1 MKFVKHTEKD
11 KSYSYATSEDFRR
24 LFAEYADDLYLF
36 SFLLTGDYAT
46 AERCFVAGLED
57 SMRSDSV
64 FQDWARSWAKRAI
77 IENAIRALQ
86 PRPPADD
93 AYPAINGRLPETWDG
108 PIELGTVLALDDFD
122 RFVFVTSVLEEY
134 SEKRS
139 ALLLD
144 CTVPQ
149 IRNARARAIAQ
160 IAKSSRIG
168 FLQAAS
174 A

>member
-1 MKFVKHTEKD
+1 MRFIKHAEKS

-24 LFAEYADDLYLF
+24 LFAEYADDLFLL
-36 SFLLTGDYAT
+36 SFMLTGDYAT
-46 AERCFVAGLED
+46 AERCFVASLED

-77 IENAIRALQ
+77 IQNAIRALH
-86 PRPPADD
+86 PRPPAGD

-108 PIELGTVLALDDFD
+108 PIELGSVLALEEFD
-122 RFVFVTSVLEEY
+122 RFVFITSILEEY

-149 IRNARARAIAQ
+149 IRNARARAITHFM
-160 IAKSSRIG
+160 KSGHIDS
-168 FLQAAS
+168 LQAAS